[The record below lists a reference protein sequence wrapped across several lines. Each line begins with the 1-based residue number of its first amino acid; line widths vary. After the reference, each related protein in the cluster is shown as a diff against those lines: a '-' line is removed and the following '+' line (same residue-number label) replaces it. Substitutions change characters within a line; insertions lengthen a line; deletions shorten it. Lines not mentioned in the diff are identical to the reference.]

1 VEGPAVSNVGKWDR
15 WFAAVTVEEPFA
27 DTETYRLGAD
37 FLAGC
42 PTVEDWGCGKGW
54 FRRVLDAT
62 CFERLLTSEY
72 RGVDGSASPFADI
85 VVDLTRYMSEVDGIF
100 MRHVLEHNYEWRT
113 ILANA
118 VASFRRR
125 MVLVLFTPLAEETHE
140 ITFAADPGV
149 PDIAFAEK
157 DLVAL
162 FGDARWSR
170 TDLAT
175 ASQYGTET
183 VFFLDRP

>member
-1 VEGPAVSNVGKWDR
+1 MTNVGKWDV
-15 WFAAVTVEEPFA
+15 WFATVTEEEPFA
-27 DTETYRLGAD
+27 DTETYRMGAG

-42 PTVEDWGCGKGW
+42 ATVEDWGCGKGW
-54 FRRVLDAT
+54 FRRVLAAT
-62 CFERLLTSEY
+62 CFERLITSEY
-72 RGVDGSASPFADI
+72 RGVDGSATPFADI

-140 ITFAADPGV
+140 IAFAPNPGV
-149 PDIAFAEK
+149 PDISFAEG

-162 FGDARWSR
+162 FGDATWWR

-175 ASQYGTET
+175 PSQYGAET
-183 VFFLDRP
+183 VFFLERT